1 MYIFLH
7 NDFYMGIIVH
17 IISSKVLYMNL
28 LFIGDVVGK
37 TGCEFLN
44 QKLAK
49 TKELYNIDITVVNG
63 ENSAQGNGI
72 HNMSYRSIMSAGA
85 DVITTGN
92 HAFRR
97 HDNLHL
103 FDDKFN
109 LLRPVNFPN
118 GCIGKGVQT
127 FDCGRFS
134 YCVINL
140 MGTAFMDTLDNPFTV
155 IDTVLEQ
162 VETPNIFVDFHAEA
176 TAEKKAMG
184 YYLSKRV
191 TAVLGTHTHVPTADE
206 TIIDEHTAY
215 ITDVGMTGAE
225 RSVLGVKIKPAVD
238 RFRFH
243 MPVQFTEAE
252 SASMMC
258 GVVVSF
264 DEKSGKAYNIQRVC
278 IR

>member
-1 MYIFLH
+1 
-7 NDFYMGIIVH
+7 
-17 IISSKVLYMNL
+17 MNL

-37 TGCEFLN
+37 HGCEFLQRN
-44 QKLAK
+44 LNKV
-49 TKELYNIDITVVNG
+49 KELHNVDITVVNG
-63 ENSAQGNGI
+63 ENSAQGNGV
-72 HNMSYRSIMSAGA
+72 HNASYKALMAAGA
-85 DVITTGN
+85 DVVTTGN

-97 HDNLHL
+97 HDSINL
-103 FDDKFN
+103 FNEKYN
-109 LLRPVNFPN
+109 LLRPANFPE
-118 GCIGKGVQT
+118 GCVGTGIRT

-140 MGTAFMDTLDNPFTV
+140 MGTSYMDTLDNPFTTM
-155 IDTVLEQ
+155 DNLLKT

-184 YYLSKRV
+184 YYLSGKV

-215 ITDVGMTGAE
+215 ITDVGMVGAE

-252 SASMMC
+252 GAC
-258 GVVVSF
+258 TLCAVVVSF
-264 DEKSGKAYNIQRVC
+264 DEKSGKAFDIQRVT
-278 IR
+278 IK

>member
-1 MYIFLH
+1 
-7 NDFYMGIIVH
+7 
-17 IISSKVLYMNL
+17 MNL

-37 TGCEFLN
+37 NGCEFLKQN
-44 QKLAK
+44 LGNIKR
-49 TKELYNIDITVVNG
+49 THNIDITIVNG

-72 HNMSYRSIMSAGA
+72 HNTSYRSLMSAGA

-97 HDNLHL
+97 HDDLAL

-109 LLRPVNFPN
+109 LLRPANFPD
-118 GCIGKGVQT
+118 GCIGKGIQT

-140 MGTAFMDTLDNPFTV
+140 MGTSYMDALDNPFTTM
-155 IDTVLEQ
+155 DKLLETVD
-162 VETPNIFVDFHAEA
+162 TPNIFVDFHAEA

-184 YYLSKRV
+184 YYLSKKV

-206 TIIDEHTAY
+206 TILDEHTAY
-215 ITDVGMTGAE
+215 ITDVGMVGAE
-225 RSVLGVKIKPAVD
+225 RSILGVKIKPAID

-243 MPVQFTEAE
+243 MPVMFTESE
-252 SASMMC
+252 SPCAIC
-258 GVVVSF
+258 GVIVSF
-264 DEKSGKAYNIQRVC
+264 DEKTGKAYDIQRIYVK
-278 IR
+278 

>member
-1 MYIFLH
+1 
-7 NDFYMGIIVH
+7 
-17 IISSKVLYMNL
+17 MNL

-37 TGCEFLN
+37 NGCEFLLN
-44 QKLAK
+44 KLPQVK
-49 TKELYNIDITVVNG
+49 KIHNIDITIVNG

-72 HNMSYRSIMSAGA
+72 HNMSYKSIMNAGA

-97 HDNLHL
+97 PDYITL
-103 FDDKFN
+103 FDNKFN
-109 LLRPVNFPN
+109 LLRPANYPE
-118 GCIGKGVQT
+118 GCVGRGIQT
-127 FDCGRFS
+127 FDCGKFS

-140 MGTAFMDTLDNPFTV
+140 MGNAFMDTLDNPFTT
-155 IDTVLEQ
+155 IDNLLKDI
-162 VETPNIFVDFHAEA
+162 ETPNIFVDFHAEA

-184 YYLSKRV
+184 YYLAGKV

-206 TIIDEHTAY
+206 TIIDNHTAY

-225 RSVLGVKIKPAVD
+225 RSILGVKIKPATD

-252 SASMMC
+252 GSIMMC

-264 DEKSGKAYNIQRVC
+264 DEKTGRALNIKR
-278 IR
+278 ISIK